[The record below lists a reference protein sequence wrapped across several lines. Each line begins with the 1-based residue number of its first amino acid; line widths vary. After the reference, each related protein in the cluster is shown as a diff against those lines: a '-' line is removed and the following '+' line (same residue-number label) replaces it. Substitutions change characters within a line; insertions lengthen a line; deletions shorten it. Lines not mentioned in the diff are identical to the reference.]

1 MNIFQVTERMKN
13 LNLTHLTI
21 LLSPELIHRQETNK
35 KKEEKKNNNNTKENA
50 ALNNLEAILIRPKY
64 PKQKNSLPKKDQ
76 YFTSQIFGN

>member
-35 KKEEKKNNNNTKENA
+35 KKEEKKTTTT
-50 ALNNLEAILIRPKY
+50 
-64 PKQKNSLPKKDQ
+64 PKKMQ
-76 YFTSQIFGN
+76 H